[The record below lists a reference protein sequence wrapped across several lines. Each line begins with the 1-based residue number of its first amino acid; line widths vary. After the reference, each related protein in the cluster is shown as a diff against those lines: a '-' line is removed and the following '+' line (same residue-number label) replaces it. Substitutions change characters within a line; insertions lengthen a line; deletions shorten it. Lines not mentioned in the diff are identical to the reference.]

1 VSDDHVAITN
11 LVYAYAERID
21 AGDFDGVAQLLADAD
36 VSGEGGAPVRGADAV
51 RGMYERSTRRY
62 DDGTPKT
69 KHVTT
74 NLVIEVD
81 SVAGR
86 ATCRSYFTVLQA
98 VPGEL
103 ALQPIIAGR
112 YHDEFER
119 HADAWRFSKRHMIP
133 DLVGELG
140 HHLLFEL

>member
-1 VSDDHVAITN
+1 
-11 LVYAYAERID
+11 
-21 AGDFDGVAQLLADAD
+21 
-36 VSGEGGAPVRGADAV
+36 
-51 RGMYERSTRRY
+51 
-62 DDGTPKT
+62 
-69 KHVTT
+69 
-74 NLVIEVD
+74 
-81 SVAGR
+81 
-86 ATCRSYFTVLQA
+86 VLQA